1 MANITE
7 ISAGESA
14 YREIR
19 NRIVSLDLKP
29 NQTIGETYLA
39 DELGMSRTPIREALT
54 RLSSEGL
61 IDFRSR
67 AGTIVSPIRFD
78 AVISAQY
85 VREKLELAIIEEAV
99 KVKSK
104 RAVFNIRQAIDEQ
117 QFAILEGD
125 TAGFFV
131 ADERM
136 HRHFSEMTDRVAV
149 WSVIS
154 EAKKH
159 MDRVRRLSL
168 QKIDLNVLLSDHLLI
183 LEAIEN
189 HDVDAAR
196 SIVTTHLRRVMHDL
210 DNLAEQH
217 SDYFEL
223 AKSEK

>member
-85 VREKLELAIIEEAV
+85 VRE
-99 KVKSK
+99 KSK